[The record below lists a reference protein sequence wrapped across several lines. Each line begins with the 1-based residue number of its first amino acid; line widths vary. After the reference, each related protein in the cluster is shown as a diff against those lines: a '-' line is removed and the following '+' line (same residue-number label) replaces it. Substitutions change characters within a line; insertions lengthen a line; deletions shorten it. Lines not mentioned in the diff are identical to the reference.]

1 MCDESILGSVKAMLG
16 LDQDYNAFDI
26 DILTDINSTFLILS
40 QLGVG
45 EKNHVF
51 QITGYG
57 EIWDD
62 VGQAKLIPLIK
73 SYMYLKV
80 RLLFDPPNT
89 GVLHEAMERQIKEFE
104 WRINVEAETPS
115 IEEVEG
121 DG

>member
-1 MCDESILGSVKAMLG
+1 MCDDSILGSVKSMLG

-26 DILTDINSTFLILS
+26 DILTNINSTFLVLS

-45 EKNHVF
+45 EKDHVF

-57 EIWDD
+57 EAWDD
-62 VGQAKLIPLIK
+62 VASAKLIPLIK

-115 IEEVEG
+115 IEEVEE